1 MRCTRYLHTAFSC
14 TISLACIT
22 ILTPPLSHPWIM
34 LKFDPCWPM
43 DLIQFDLCSKP
54 SFIFFSTFYFYF
66 ILVYN
71 TVLVLPYIDMNPPRV
86 STLVLTSEGNETQSH
101 QITCPKSYSLEVLQL
116 SSNLSMS
123 CSWIPH
129 FLYFVMQKLHLRISV
144 RTPSHCCEVV
154 SHSFDLHFSSN

>member
-1 MRCTRYLHTAFSC
+1 MWPSKYLYRAFFASPSLFLASHSSKINKDEFFYVIQIASFFIIFFLMRCTRYLRTAFSC

-22 ILTPPLSHPWIM
+22 TLTPALSHPWIM

-86 STLVLTSEGNETQSH
+86 LEADAHWRFSQVWWHNSTVLL
-101 QITCPKSYSLEVLQL
+101 K
-116 SSNLSMS
+116 
-123 CSWIPH
+123 
-129 FLYFVMQKLHLRISV
+129 
-144 RTPSHCCEVV
+144 
-154 SHSFDLHFSSN
+154 